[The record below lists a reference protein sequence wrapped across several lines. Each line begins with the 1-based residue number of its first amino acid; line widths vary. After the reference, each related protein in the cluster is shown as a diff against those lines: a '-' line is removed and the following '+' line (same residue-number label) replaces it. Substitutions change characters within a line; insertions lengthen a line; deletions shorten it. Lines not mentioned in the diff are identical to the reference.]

1 MRRVL
6 LLSAAALAG
15 SAIAVHA
22 QAPITQSD
30 IAGAWS
36 GKTVVSPKDTV
47 SFVLTIPADGKAGTL
62 KLRNGEPIPT
72 RLVTVG
78 GDSAVTDAGPFPSVL
93 KPGQTVSMV
102 RMIGHFKGT
111 TMTGTV
117 MARYATGQIVR
128 GKSDATRQK

>member
-22 QAPITQSD
+22 QAITQSD
-30 IAGAWS
+30 VAGAWS
-36 GKTVVSPKDTV
+36 GKTVVTPKDTV
-47 SFVLTIPADGKAGTL
+47 SFVLTIPAAGKAGTL

-72 RLVTVG
+72 RLVTVA
-78 GDSAVTDAGPFPSVL
+78 GDSVVADAGPFPSVL
-93 KPGQTVSMV
+93 KPGETVSMV

-117 MARYATGQIVR
+117 MARYASGQIIR